1 MTIST
6 NMFDATVAVVAV
18 AGTSVVPTLEIPD
31 NCHTVVIL
39 NPDATNTVLVGMGAA
54 GGALPAA
61 TSAPVPTQSSLSL
74 VVGPLNQRASAGTNL
89 VFDTT
94 AGAVNVNVIY
104 VNGVQS

>member
-39 NPDATNTVLVGMGAA
+39 NPDATNTVLVGLAAA
-54 GGALPAA
+54 GGALPISERVREQIWCL
-61 TSAPVPTQSSLSL
+61 T
-74 VVGPLNQRASAGTNL
+74 PLL
-89 VFDTT
+89 EP
-94 AGAVNVNVIY
+94 
-104 VNGVQS
+104 